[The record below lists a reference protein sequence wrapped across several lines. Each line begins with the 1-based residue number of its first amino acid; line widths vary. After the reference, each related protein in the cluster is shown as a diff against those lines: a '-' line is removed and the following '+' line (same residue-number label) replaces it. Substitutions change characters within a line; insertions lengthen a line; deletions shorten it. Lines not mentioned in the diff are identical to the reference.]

1 MGPNYITP
9 MDKNRIISPQLI
21 NNNNSIIHL
30 NRGESMVRMDNKVT
44 LRFTFISEPEKPVVT
59 VQVPK
64 EMLFQEALVLAA
76 KKQGKDPTIL
86 TATYPAGTPIPGGTV
101 ERVIEQ
107 GTNIHVI
114 DPSVVGFQ

>member
-1 MGPNYITP
+1 VA
-9 MDKNRIISPQLI
+9 DEIIPQQI
-21 NNNNSIIHL
+21 NNLKVINPYI
-30 NRGESMVRMDNKVT
+30 RGEKMARMDSKVT

-76 KKQGKDPTIL
+76 KKQGKDPGVL
-86 TATYPAGTPIPGGTV
+86 SATYPAGTPITGGTV

-114 DPSVVGFQ
+114 DPTVVG